1 MYVGMDSLM
10 ALTCRSNLLPLC
22 KVTKKDSNLPR
33 NIVYHC
39 PSINALY
46 NYLTSEGSNVT
57 LEDDTAHLHARLEAL
72 MRDLTF
78 DPSRR
83 SVAPADTHNGN
94 GTHNGNSIQNGN
106 GAAYHNSGEGLVVVL
121 TGSTGTFGSQI
132 LTAMLRSSNVQLIHC
147 LNRASSDV
155 PISER
160 QKKNMDEPALLD
172 KFGEKV
178 KFWDMDLTK
187 ESLGLKP
194 DALVEVRMISSLKN
208 ERVCETCACAHHGL
222 C

>member
-1 MYVGMDSLM
+1 MPFLNAYFCMYVGMDSLM

-46 NYLTSEGSNVT
+46 SYMTSEGGNVA
-57 LEDDTAHLHARLEAL
+57 LEDDAAHLHARLEAL

-83 SVAPADTHNGN
+83 SVAPADAYNGNGMHDGNSVQNGN
-94 GTHNGNSIQNGN
+94 GTHNDH
-106 GAAYHNSGEGLVVVL
+106 GAAYHSVGEGLVVVL

-132 LTAMLRSSNVQLIHC
+132 Q
-147 LNRASSDV
+147 
-155 PISER
+155 ISC
-160 QKKNMDEPALLD
+160 QPPVLCTNDE
-172 KFGEKV
+172 
-178 KFWDMDLTK
+178 
-187 ESLGLKP
+187 
-194 DALVEVRMISSLKN
+194 
-208 ERVCETCACAHHGL
+208 
-222 C
+222 